1 MRMVMKPAYKF
12 WLALALLFAGGCSTV
27 PRPAP
32 PTVADV
38 VRLSKE
44 GVPADEIIR
53 RMDQAGAVYRL
64 PASQLA
70 KLHDD
75 GVPDSVIDYMNQ
87 TNIEAARRD
96 EAFFQANRYMWYGP
110 PFYYR
115 DYPHWRP
122 FWP

>member
-1 MRMVMKPAYKF
+1 MAAKYRS
-12 WLALALLFAGGCSTV
+12 WCLTLALVAAAGCSTLGT

-32 PTVADV
+32 PTVAEV

-44 GVPADEIIR
+44 GVAADEIIR
-53 RMDQAGAVYRL
+53 RMDQSGAMYRM

-70 KLHDD
+70 KLHDE
-75 GVPDSVIDYMNQ
+75 GVADSVIDYMNQ

-115 DYPHWRP
+115 DYPYWHP

>member
-1 MRMVMKPAYKF
+1 MLIKPWQKLCFATV
-12 WLALALLFAGGCSTV
+12 LVLAGGCSTL

-32 PTVADV
+32 PTVSDI

-44 GVPADEIIR
+44 RVPADEIIR
-53 RMDQAGAVYRL
+53 RMDASGAIYRL

-70 KLHDD
+70 ELHSQ
-75 GVPDSVIDYMNQ
+75 GVADAVIDYMNQ

-96 EAFFQANRYMWYGP
+96 EAFFQTNRYMWYGP

-115 DYPHWRP
+115 DYPYWRP
-122 FWP
+122 F